1 MTMRVGLGFD
11 QHPLVSGRP
20 LVLGGVVI
28 PFELGLDGHSDA
40 DVLLHA
46 LVDALLGAAA
56 LGDLGE
62 HFPASDPKWK
72 GASSKLFLEAVM
84 RLLAERGF
92 RVGNVDATILAA
104 RPRLAPHVAIL
115 RASVAQLLQIEIDCV
130 SIKAKSANGL
140 GAIGRG
146 EGIAC
151 HAVAMIIPSASGPPS
166 RAPS

>member
-1 MTMRVGLGFD
+1 MTTRAGLGFD
-11 QHPLVSGRP
+11 QHPLVPGRP
-20 LVLGGVVI
+20 LVLGGIVI
-28 PFELGLDGHSDA
+28 PFEHGLDGHSDA

-56 LGDLGE
+56 LGDLGV

-72 GASSKLFLEAVM
+72 GASSTLFVEAAV
-84 RLLAERGF
+84 RLLDERGF
-92 RVGNVDATILAA
+92 CASNVDATIIAA
-104 RPRLAPHVAIL
+104 RPRLAPYIDAM
-115 RASVAQLLQIEIDCV
+115 RASVAQLLRLDLDCV
-130 SIKAKSANGL
+130 SVKAKSANGL

-151 HAVAMIIPSASGPPS
+151 HAIAMIIPSAAGPLA